1 MINFKALSKLSLTL
15 LITLSASAFAEDKIN
30 WSGSYM
36 GIKAG
41 YSQYENKGTGA
52 HSDDGF
58 GQPNNLANIWNDVS
72 KEKNNNK
79 AFGGF
84 EAGYNW
90 QKDRLV
96 YGLVADFS
104 FINSTSHSSGTRSNS
119 AEDSPLI
126 SGAELNANKYS
137 FNRTDK
143 MKWLST
149 VRGKVGYE
157 TNNLLPYVTGGIAF
171 AKVKNL
177 HQNVTC
183 CPTLYENDIDSVLTG
198 WTLGAG
204 LTKKIKDNL
213 SLTLE
218 GLYTEFPDKKG
229 SFGSTIPYQSSS
241 RTGIQS
247 PYKIDNNIMSVTLG
261 LNYQF

>member
-1 MINFKALSKLSLTL
+1 MRFFTLQKLLLTTLVILSS
-15 LITLSASAFAEDKIN
+15 SVFSDEKIN
-30 WSGSYM
+30 WAGPYM

-52 HSDDGF
+52 YSDDTF
-58 GQPNNLANIWNDVS
+58 RQPNNLANIWNDVS

-96 YGLVADFS
+96 YGLVADLS
-104 FINSTSHSSGTRSNS
+104 LINSTSHSSGTRSNL

-126 SGAELNANKYS
+126 SGAELDAAKYS

-157 TNNLLPYVTGGIAF
+157 TNNFLPYVTGGIAF

-229 SFGSTIPYQSSS
+229 SFGSTIPWQSSS
-241 RTGIQS
+241 VTGIQS

>member
-1 MINFKALSKLSLTL
+1 MTTHTIQKLVLIALL
-15 LITLSASAFAEDKIN
+15 TLSASVFSDEKIN
-30 WSGSYM
+30 WAGPYM
-36 GIKAG
+36 GIKVG
-41 YSQYENKGTGA
+41 YSQYENKGSGEY
-52 HSDDGF
+52 SDDTF

-96 YGLVADFS
+96 YGLVADLS

-119 AEDSPLI
+119 AEDSPLV
-126 SGAELNANKYS
+126 SGEALTGTTYS
-137 FNRTDK
+137 FNRKDK
-143 MKWLST
+143 MEWLST
-149 VRGKVGYE
+149 VRGKIGYE
-157 TNNLLPYVTGGIAF
+157 TNNFLPYVTGGIAF

-183 CPTLYENDIDSVLTG
+183 CPTLYENDINSVLTG

-204 LTKKIKDNL
+204 LTKKIKENL

-229 SFGSTIPYQSSS
+229 SFGSTIPYLSGSI
-241 RTGIQS
+241 TGIQS
-247 PYKIDNNIMSVTLG
+247 PYKIENNIMSVTLG